1 MAKAQPGKLNM
12 ASSGVGSSPHLVG
25 ELLRLEAGI
34 NVVHVPYKGDVGLQP
49 ALIGGEVDFSFLSPI
64 AAIAHMKG
72 GRMRVLAVN
81 GLQRVAI
88 APEVPTML
96 EAGVP
101 NFEFIGWV
109 GMFAPAGTPREV
121 ERRISEDMKQ
131 ILAMPDIAERV
142 PGWGGVAA
150 GTTPEEFTT
159 RYRSDVAKFIRIVR
173 DAKVPL
179 ID

>member
-1 MAKAQPGKLNM
+1 
-12 ASSGVGSSPHLVG
+12 
-25 ELLRLEAGI
+25 
-34 NVVHVPYKGDVGLQP
+34 
-49 ALIGGEVDFSFLSPI
+49 
-64 AAIAHMKG
+64 
-72 GRMRVLAVN
+72 MRVLAVT
-81 GLQRVAI
+81 GMQRVAI
-88 APEVPTML
+88 APEVPTMI

-109 GMFAPAGTPREV
+109 GLFGPAGTPREV
-121 ERRISEDMKQ
+121 QKRVSDDMKQ
-131 ILAMPDIAERV
+131 MLAMPDVAERV

-150 GTTPEEFTT
+150 GTTPEEFTA